1 MTVMLLLLGLALLL
15 VGAEMLVRGASRLAL
30 ATGMSPL
37 VIGLTVVA
45 FGTSTPELAVSIGAA
60 NSGAPDIAL
69 GNVVG
74 SNITNVLLILGV
86 SALIAPLIV
95 ARQLIRVDVP
105 IMVGVSVLALVL
117 ALDGGIGRV
126 DGAILAALLVGYTLL
141 QVRLGRSDPA
151 AGDTALD
158 TVDGPPRGTRAW
170 VMNVALVGGG
180 LALLI
185 LGANWLVDSATLIA
199 RQFGLS
205 ELVIGLTVVA
215 VGTSMPEIA
224 TSIIATIRGQRDLA
238 VGNVVGSNIFNLLGV
253 LGLAA
258 VISPTGIPVSPAA
271 VNFDIP
277 VMIATAVACL
287 PIFFTGH
294 SIQRWE
300 GAVFLGY
307 YVAYT
312 VYLLLDAAGHDALPD
327 FRLAMLWVV
336 MPLTVVTLSVVTW
349 RHLRSRAAPPTN
361 TPDGSP

>member
-1 MTVMLLLLGLALLL
+1 MTVLLLLLGLALLL
-15 VGAEMLVRGASRLAL
+15 VGAEILVRGASRLAL

-45 FGTSTPELAVSIGAA
+45 FGTSAPELAVSIGAA
-60 NSGAPDIAL
+60 RSGAPDIAL

-86 SALIAPLIV
+86 SALIAPLVV

-105 IMVGVSVLALVL
+105 IMVAVSVLALVF
-117 ALDGGIGRV
+117 ALDGGISRT

-141 QVRLGRSDPA
+141 QVRLGRADPA
-151 AGDTALD
+151 AADTTLD
-158 TVDGPPRGTRAW
+158 TVDGPPRGARAW
-170 VMNVALVGGG
+170 ILNIALVGGG

-185 LGANWLVDSATLIA
+185 LGANWLVESATQIA
-199 RQFGLS
+199 RQLGLS

-238 VGNVVGSNIFNLLGV
+238 VGNVVGSNIFNILGV
-253 LGLAA
+253 LGVAA
-258 VISPTGIPVSPAA
+258 VVSPTGIPVSPAA
-271 VNFDIP
+271 VNFDMP

-307 YVAYT
+307 YIAYT
-312 VYLLLDAAGHDALPD
+312 AYLLLDAAGHDALP
-327 FRLAMLWVV
+327 AYSSV
-336 MPLTVVTLSVVTW
+336 MMQFIVPLSVITLAVVAGRALNER
-349 RHLRSRAAPPTN
+349 RHGRHP
-361 TPDGSP
+361 

>member
-1 MTVMLLLLGLALLL
+1 MTFMLLLLGLALLL

-45 FGTSTPELAVSIGAA
+45 FGTSTPELAVSIGPAD
-60 NSGAPDIAL
+60 SGAPDIAL

-105 IMVGVSVLALVL
+105 IMLGVSVLALVL
-117 ALDGGIGRV
+117 APDGGIGRV

-158 TVDGPPRGTRAW
+158 TVNGPPRGTRAW

-312 VYLLLDAAGHDALPD
+312 AYLLLDAAGHDALPD

>member
-158 TVDGPPRGTRAW
+158 TVNGPPRGTRAW

-312 VYLLLDAAGHDALPD
+312 AYLLLDAAGHDALPD

>member
-105 IMVGVSVLALVL
+105 IMVGVSALVLVL
-117 ALDGGIGRV
+117 ALDGGIGRG

-141 QVRLGRSDPA
+141 QVRLGRADPA
-151 AGDTALD
+151 AGDTSLD
-158 TVDGPPRGTRAW
+158 TIDGPPRGTRAW

-258 VISPTGIPVSPAA
+258 VVSPTGIPVSPAA

-300 GAVFLGY
+300 GLVFLGY

-312 VYLLLDAAGHDALPD
+312 AYLLLDAAGHDALPD

-336 MPLTVVTLSVVTW
+336 MPLTALTLAVVTG

>member
-30 ATGMSPL
+30 ATGISPL

-105 IMVGVSVLALVL
+105 IMLGVSVLALVL

-158 TVDGPPRGTRAW
+158 TVNGPPRGTRAW

-312 VYLLLDAAGHDALPD
+312 AYLLLDAAGHDALPD

>member
-105 IMVGVSVLALVL
+105 IMLGVSVLALVL

-312 VYLLLDAAGHDALPD
+312 AYLLLDAAGHDALPD

>member
-60 NSGAPDIAL
+60 NSGVPDIAL

-105 IMVGVSVLALVL
+105 IMLGVSVLALVL

-158 TVDGPPRGTRAW
+158 TVNGPPRGTRAW

-312 VYLLLDAAGHDALPD
+312 AYLLLDAAGHDALPD

>member
-45 FGTSTPELAVSIGAA
+45 FGTSAPELAVSIGAA
-60 NSGAPDIAL
+60 NSGAPDIAM

-105 IMVGVSVLALVL
+105 IMVSVSVLVLAL

-151 AGDTALD
+151 AGDAALD

-199 RQFGLS
+199 REFGLS

-224 TSIIATIRGQRDLA
+224 TSIIATLRGQRDLA

-300 GAVFLGY
+300 GALFLGY
-307 YVAYT
+307 YLAYT
-312 VYLLLDAAGHDALPD
+312 AYLLMAASSHDALDD
-327 FRLAMLWVV
+327 FRLVMQAVV
-336 MPLTVVTLSVVTW
+336 MPLTLVTLAVVTW
-349 RHLRSRAAPPTN
+349 RHLRARAAPPTN
-361 TPDGSP
+361 TADGSP

>member
-105 IMVGVSVLALVL
+105 IMLGVSVLALVL

-158 TVDGPPRGTRAW
+158 TVNGPPRGTRAW

>member
-312 VYLLLDAAGHDALPD
+312 AYLLLDAAGHDALPD

>member
-105 IMVGVSVLALVL
+105 IMLGVSVLALVL

-158 TVDGPPRGTRAW
+158 TVNGPPRGTRAW

-199 RQFGLS
+199 REFGLS

-224 TSIIATIRGQRDLA
+224 TSIIATLRGQRDLA

-312 VYLLLDAAGHDALPD
+312 AYLLLDAAGHDALPD

-349 RHLRSRAAPPTN
+349 RHLRSRAAPPTK

>member
-1 MTVMLLLLGLALLL
+1 MTVLLLLLGLALLL
-15 VGAEMLVRGASRLAL
+15 VGAEILVRGASRLAL

-45 FGTSTPELAVSIGAA
+45 FGTSAPELAVSIGAA
-60 NSGAPDIAL
+60 HSGAPDIAL

-86 SALIAPLIV
+86 SALIAPLVV

-105 IMVGVSVLALVL
+105 IMVAVSVLALVFS
-117 ALDGGIGRV
+117 LDGGISRV
-126 DGAILAALLVGYTLL
+126 DGAILAALLAGYILL
-141 QVRLGRSDPA
+141 QVRLGRADPA
-151 AGDTALD
+151 AADTTLD
-158 TVDGPPRGTRAW
+158 TVDGPPRGARAW
-170 VMNVALVGGG
+170 ILNIALVGGG

-185 LGANWLVDSATLIA
+185 LGANWLVDSATQIA

-238 VGNVVGSNIFNLLGV
+238 VGNVVGSNIFNILGV
-253 LGLAA
+253 LGVAA
-258 VISPTGIPVSPAA
+258 VVSPTGIPVSPAA

-312 VYLLLDAAGHDALPD
+312 AYLLLDAAGHDALP
-327 FRLAMLWVV
+327 AYSSV
-336 MPLTVVTLSVVTW
+336 MMQFIVPLTVITLVVVAGRALHDR
-349 RHLRSRAAPPTN
+349 RHGRHP
-361 TPDGSP
+361 

>member
-105 IMVGVSVLALVL
+105 IMLGVSVLALVL

-158 TVDGPPRGTRAW
+158 TVNGPPRGTRAW

-312 VYLLLDAAGHDALPD
+312 AYLLLDAAGHDALPD

-349 RHLRSRAAPPTN
+349 RHLRSRAAPPTK

>member
-158 TVDGPPRGTRAW
+158 TVDGPPRGNRAW

-300 GAVFLGY
+300 GLVFLGY

-312 VYLLLDAAGHDALPD
+312 AYLLLDAAGHDALPD

-336 MPLTVVTLSVVTW
+336 MPLTLVTLAVVTW
-349 RHLRSRAAPPTN
+349 RHLRLRAAPPTH

>member
-45 FGTSTPELAVSIGAA
+45 LGTSAPELAVSIGAA

-126 DGAILAALLVGYTLL
+126 DGAILAALLVGYMLL

-277 VMIATAVACL
+277 VMMATAMACL

-300 GAVFLGY
+300 GGVFLGY

-312 VYLLLDAAGHDALPD
+312 AYLLLDAAGHDALPD

-336 MPLTVVTLSVVTW
+336 MPLTAVTLTVVTW
-349 RHLRSRAAPPTN
+349 RHLRSRGTSPTH

>member
-45 FGTSTPELAVSIGAA
+45 LGTSTPELAVSIGAA

-105 IMVGVSVLALVL
+105 IMLGVSVLALVL

-141 QVRLGRSDPA
+141 QVGLGRSDPA
-151 AGDTALD
+151 AGDTALV

-277 VMIATAVACL
+277 VMMATAMACL

-300 GAVFLGY
+300 GGVFLGY

-312 VYLLLDAAGHDALPD
+312 AYLLLDAAGHDALPD

-336 MPLTVVTLSVVTW
+336 MPLTAVTLTVVTW
-349 RHLRSRAAPPTN
+349 RHLRSRGTSPTH

>member
-105 IMVGVSVLALVL
+105 IMLGVSVLALVL

-158 TVDGPPRGTRAW
+158 TVNGPPRGTRAW

-312 VYLLLDAAGHDALPD
+312 AYLLLDAAGHDALPD

-349 RHLRSRAAPPTN
+349 RHLRSRAAPATN
-361 TPDGSP
+361 TRDGSP

>member
-1 MTVMLLLLGLALLL
+1 MLLLLGLALLL

-60 NSGAPDIAL
+60 NSGAPDVAL

-74 SNITNVLLILGV
+74 SNITNVLLILGM

-95 ARQLIRVDVP
+95 SRQLIRVDVP

-117 ALDGGIGRV
+117 ALDGGIGRG

-141 QVRLGRSDPA
+141 QVRLGRTDPA

-158 TVDGPPRGTRAW
+158 TVEGPPRGTRAW

-253 LGLAA
+253 LGLTA
-258 VISPTGIPVSPAA
+258 VVSPTGIPVSPAA

-312 VYLLLDAAGHDALPD
+312 AYLLLDAAGHDALAD

-336 MPLTVVTLSVVTW
+336 IPLTVVTLAVVTM
-349 RHLRSRAAPPTN
+349 RHLRSRTAPPSN